1 MRFASLALALCVVGC
16 SDATTAPVNDT
27 PRGVGFA
34 TRFVSDRA
42 FRRQSLV
49 DAVVNPMNG
58 YSALRLAKYATEDGG
73 VATGWDALDE
83 YHPLVRPITTNEIA
97 ETPTPVWDG
106 RTPRTE
112 AEWLA
117 LGQRA
122 FELWPVELDDLV
134 GGFAQDDAARSEY
147 GLWVDD
153 RGRVAGLVMA
163 STADGREH
171 PAWTCSSCHA
181 RPGESGALI
190 YGAPASLLNRGA
202 MAPRGA
208 DGSRPVSWSWGP
220 GVLDVTADGV
230 DDPTAILDLR
240 ATAHQSHL
248 HWEATLRNGLPALA
262 VRIESLIIENAGNRL
277 RPPHEVA
284 AALALFVESLGD
296 APDRLPDAQSA
307 QGSPNPAD
315 TARGADVFDVH
326 CSACHHADG
335 STGPPVPAEVIG
347 TDPRAA
353 DSPMRGNGVYRV
365 PSLWHVSDRGLLL
378 HDGSIPDLTTFLDPA
393 RATTQPGHPFG
404 LDLNADDRENLIAF
418 LGTIGP

>member
-1 MRFASLALALCVVGC
+1 MRLASLALALCVVGC
-16 SDATTAPVNDT
+16 SDATPAPVDET
-27 PRGVGFA
+27 PGGVGFA
-34 TRFVSDRA
+34 TRFVSERT
-42 FRRQSLV
+42 FRRQSLLE
-49 DAVVNPMNG
+49 AVVNPQNG
-58 YSALRLAKYATEDGG
+58 YSALRLSKYATEEGG
-73 VATGWDALDE
+73 TATGWDALDE
-83 YHPLVRPITTNEIA
+83 YHPLVRPLTTNERA
-97 ETPTPVWDG
+97 ETPALVWDG
-106 RTPRTE
+106 RTPSTE

-122 FELWPVELDDLV
+122 FELWPVELDDIA
-134 GGFAQDDAARSEY
+134 GGFAADAAARAEY
-147 GLWVDD
+147 GMWVDD

-190 YGAPASLLNRGA
+190 YGAPAYLLNRGA
-202 MAPRGA
+202 MASLGP

-240 ATAHQSHL
+240 ATSHQSHL
-248 HWEATLRNGLPALA
+248 HWEATLRNSLPALG
-262 VRIESLIIENAGNRL
+262 VRIESLIIENAGQRL
-277 RPPHEVA
+277 RPPHEIA
-284 AALALFVESLGD
+284 AALALFVQSLGD
-296 APDRLPDAQSA
+296 APEHPLDAKSA
-307 QGSPNPAD
+307 DA
-315 TARGADVFDVH
+315 ARGADVFDVH

-335 STGPPVPAEVIG
+335 STGPPVSAEVIG

-353 DSPMRGNGVYRV
+353 NSSMRGNGVYRV

-378 HDGSIPDLTTFLDPA
+378 HDGSIPDLAAFLDPA
-393 RATTQPGHPFG
+393 RATVEPGHPFG

-418 LGTIGP
+418 LGTIGG